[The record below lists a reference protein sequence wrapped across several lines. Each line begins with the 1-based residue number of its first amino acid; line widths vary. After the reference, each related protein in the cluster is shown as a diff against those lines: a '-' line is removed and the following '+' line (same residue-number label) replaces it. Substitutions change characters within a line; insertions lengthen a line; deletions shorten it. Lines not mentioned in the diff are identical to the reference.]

1 MLITKKIRQTG
12 NEMNNRDNRLFTLP
26 RDVRFTSV
34 LNHLPTIRDRKAAL
48 RSLCEQARN
57 ADQAAKQESNANES
71 YTSYLGFSLST
82 GPGILNFI
90 ANLDRA
96 DIAWFLQKHIGQNKE
111 LQIALQNRANN
122 SAADYAVYALISN
135 VVSLD
140 IELLHAAMQ
149 ELQAQGCSMRILN
162 SLAVI
167 RAYHVGVNFS
177 PCLSAD
183 VAYVNL
189 CGASLEGELRGK
201 DLSYAD
207 LTGAMF
213 NLACTGCNLESAN
226 FTGANLMSEAKL
238 DECVTANIN
247 VTDARVAMGFVFE
260 STEQLDGTRRFDV
273 PELEP
278 LILRQSVNIGS
289 STNIDRRQN
298 GCSVM

>member
-1 MLITKKIRQTG
+1 
-12 NEMNNRDNRLFTLP
+12 MNNRLFTLP

-34 LNHLPTIRDRKAAL
+34 LNNLPTIRDRRAAL

-57 ADQAAKQESNANES
+57 TDQAQQQQLDANES

-90 ANLDRA
+90 ANLNRA
-96 DIAWFLQKHIGQNKE
+96 DIAWFLQKHIGQNAE
-111 LQIALQNRANN
+111 LQIALQNRAKN
-122 SAADYAVYALISN
+122 SSADYAVYALISN

-140 IELLHAAMQ
+140 IQRLQAAMQ
-149 ELQAQGCSMRILN
+149 ELQAQGCPARILN

-167 RAYHVGVNFS
+167 CTYRNGGNLAE
-177 PCLSAD
+177 CLQAD

-189 CGASLEGELRGK
+189 CGASLEGDLK
-201 DLSYAD
+201 DSDISYAD
-207 LTGAMF
+207 LTGSMF
-213 NLACTGCNLESAN
+213 NLACTRCNLESAN
-226 FTGANLMSEAKL
+226 LTGANLMAEAQF
-238 DECVTANIN
+238 ENCTTVNMN

-260 STEQLDGTRRFDV
+260 STEQQGGTRRLDV

-278 LILRQSVNIGS
+278 LVLRQRVNIGH
-289 STNIDRRQN
+289 STNIDRRQS